1 MRFSVLHPAPAVYS
15 AQSVPKPNTLSCVL
29 RVQGTAQDGS
39 DTRSALLVGD
49 IEQAQEAQLLVR
61 AAASPLDASLKAD
74 LLLVPHH
81 GSKTSSSA
89 EFLAAV
95 HPQTAVVQAG
105 YRNRYGHPAPVVV
118 QRYADLAQSYAPD
131 APLQWVDTPHCGAF
145 LWQSWQPASSQCA
158 RHVLQRYWHHRVP

>member
-1 MRFSVLHPAPAVYS
+1 MAAQTIDQRIERVNMPAPDATTFTKS
-15 AQSVPKPNTLSCVL
+15 QTGL
-29 RVQGTAQDGS
+29 QH
-39 DTRSALLVGD
+39 RSALLVGD
-49 IEQAQEAQLLVR
+49 IEQAQEAQLLAR
-61 AAASPLDASLKAD
+61 AAKNPRDAALDAD

-105 YRNRYGHPAPVVV
+105 YRNRYGHPAAPVV
-118 QRYADLAQSYAPD
+118 QRYQALSESYAPD

-145 LWQSWQPASSQCA
+145 LWRSWQMESSQCA
-158 RHVLQRYWHHRVP
+158 RTVLQRYWHHRVP